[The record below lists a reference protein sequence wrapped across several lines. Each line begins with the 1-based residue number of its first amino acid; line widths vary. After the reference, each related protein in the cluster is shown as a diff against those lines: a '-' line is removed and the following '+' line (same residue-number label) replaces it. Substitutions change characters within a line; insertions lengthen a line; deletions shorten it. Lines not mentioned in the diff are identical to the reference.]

1 MDLSTWIERHAA
13 FQPRKVAIR
22 FEGQAID
29 YATLAGR
36 IRGAAA
42 MLSQSGVKAGDRV
55 AYLGLNR
62 PEMIELVFA
71 CARLGAMLVP
81 LNWRL
86 APPEHAYILGN
97 AEPRL
102 IVVEAEFRA
111 GLEPAL
117 PDVTRIVL
125 GAGLQAWPGGVDAP
139 AAGDAGSPILIV
151 YTSGTTGRPKG
162 AVLTQDALL
171 ANALNSV
178 HAHDLA
184 SRDRVLT
191 VLPMFHV
198 GGLNIQTL
206 PALHAGAD
214 VVLHRRFD
222 PAATLEAIAADR
234 PSLVVLVPATI
245 AAVIEHP
252 RWRETDLSAVRVV
265 TTGSSIV
272 PARLIQAFH
281 DRGVPV
287 IQVYGST
294 ETAPIAV
301 YLRPA
306 QARAHVGSTGLPG
319 LHCEASIRAADGSE
333 AAPGVRGEIL
343 VRGRNVM
350 REYWRDPAATAE
362 ALAGGW
368 FHTGDVGHRDAEGFF
383 WVDERKKDVII
394 SGGENVYPA
403 ELEEVLL
410 EDPGVAEAAV
420 VARPHPRWGEEPV
433 AVVVARSGAAPA
445 PKAILERFD
454 GRLARFKHPRDVV
467 FVERLPR
474 NAMGK
479 VLRYELRA
487 MLAGAKRAGG

>member
-22 FEGQAID
+22 FEDQAID
-29 YATLAGR
+29 YAALAWRIGR
-36 IRGAAA
+36 CAGVLA
-42 MLSQSGVKAGDRV
+42 SSGVGVGDRV

-62 PEMIELVFA
+62 PEMIELAFA

-86 APPEHAYILGN
+86 APPEHAYILDN
-97 AEPRL
+97 AAPRL
-102 IVVEAEFRA
+102 IVMEAALRA
-111 GLEPAL
+111 GLDSVLPA
-117 PDVTRIVL
+117 VKRIVL
-125 GAGLQAWPGGVDAP
+125 GAGLQAWPDGVDAP
-139 AAGDAGSPILIV
+139 AAGNAESPILIV

-171 ANALNSV
+171 CNALNSV

-184 SRDRVLT
+184 SGDRVLT

-206 PALHAGAD
+206 PALHAGAE

-222 PAATLEAIAADR
+222 PAATLASIAADR

-245 AAVIEHP
+245 AAMIEHP
-252 RWRETDLSAVRVV
+252 RWQATNLSSLRMV

-272 PARLIQAFH
+272 PALLIQAFH
-281 DRGVPV
+281 ERGVPV

-301 YLRPA
+301 YLRA
-306 QARAHVGSTGLPG
+306 EQARAHMGSTGLPG
-319 LHCEASIRAADGSE
+319 LHCEAGIRAADGGE
-333 AAPGVRGEIL
+333 AAPGARGEIL

-368 FHTGDVGHRDAEGFF
+368 FHTGDIGHRDAEGFF
-383 WVDERKKDVII
+383 YVDERKKDVII

-410 EDPGVAEAAV
+410 EDPEVAEAAV

-433 AVVVARSGAAPA
+433 AVVVARPGAAPA
-445 PKAILERFD
+445 PKAILQRFD

-479 VLRYELRA
+479 VLRHELRA
-487 MLAGAKRAGG
+487 MLAGAERAGG

>member
-1 MDLSTWIERHAA
+1 MDLSSWIERHAA

-29 YATLAGR
+29 YATLAQR
-36 IRGAAA
+36 IRLAASVLA
-42 MLSQSGVKAGDRV
+42 KRGVAAGDRV

-71 CARLGAMLVP
+71 CARLGAIFVP

-102 IVVEAEFRA
+102 LVVESELQA
-111 GLEPAL
+111 GLPRME
-117 PDVTRIVL
+117 RIVL
-125 GAGLQAWPGGVDAP
+125 DAAVHDWPDGDVPP
-139 AAGDAGSPILIV
+139 AAGQPASPVLIV

-171 ANALNSV
+171 CNALNAV

-184 SRDRVLT
+184 SSDRVLT

-198 GGLNIQTL
+198 GALNIQTL
-206 PALHAGAD
+206 PALHAGAE
-214 VVLHRRFD
+214 VILHRRFD
-222 PAATLEAIAADR
+222 PAATLQAIAAER
-234 PSLVVLVPATI
+234 PNLAVLVPATI
-245 AAVIEHP
+245 AAMIEHP
-252 RWRETDLSAVRVV
+252 RWQDTDITSLRMV

-281 DRGVPV
+281 DRDVPV

-301 YLRPA
+301 YLRA
-306 QARAHVGSTGLPG
+306 EHARAHVGSTGLPG
-319 LHCEASIRAADGSE
+319 LHCEARILAADGGE

-343 VRGRNVM
+343 VRGGNVM
-350 REYWRDPAATAE
+350 REYWRDPAGTAE
-362 ALAGGW
+362 ALADGW
-368 FHTGDVGHRDAEGFF
+368 FHTGDIAHRDEHGFF
-383 WVDERKKDVII
+383 HVDERKKDLII

-410 EDPGVAEAAV
+410 EDPTVAEAAV

-433 AVVVARSGAAPA
+433 AVVVARPGTAPA
-445 PKAILERFD
+445 SAAILRRFD

-487 MLAGAKRAGG
+487 MLAGRARTGS